1 MQIDIKNIGL
11 IKNASIN
18 LNGLTIIAGENDSGK
33 STIGKILFS
42 IVKAVSRH
50 KEEFE
55 EDRENNIRNIVE
67 NIYFILRRETNFEEN
82 IKIRELFYPTY
93 FLDDINSRGVD
104 AVNDRIREVEKDNTK
119 KLMYDLLIKLASVL
133 LQEDNI
139 IENIKRAFKKIIYS
153 EFLDD
158 VINRKS
164 KEANIV
170 ITENANSILEIK
182 MFSNSLCDIFVYDD
196 LFFNDATIIETPM
209 MLNYQESIYKAR
221 TFFEPRNRAEMLRRL
236 GTANIQLHT
245 KDLDMKLRESIYGG
259 DPSNNNI
266 SSIIKG
272 KINYNRNSREFEFA
286 KKNNDIY
293 KILNVAS
300 GIKAFGI
307 LQMLI
312 NGNFMDSRSLLIIDE
327 PEVHLHPKWQ
337 LEYVKVIVEICK
349 IYDSKVIITT
359 HSPYIVDAFETYSK
373 ENTEFY
379 TSIRNEDGSY
389 NIE

>member
-42 IVKAVSRH
+42 IVKAISRH

-104 AVNDRIREVEKDNTK
+104 TVNDRIREVEKDNTK

-221 TFFEPRNRAEMLRRL
+221 TF
-236 GTANIQLHT
+236 
-245 KDLDMKLRESIYGG
+245 
-259 DPSNNNI
+259 
-266 SSIIKG
+266 
-272 KINYNRNSREFEFA
+272 
-286 KKNNDIY
+286 
-293 KILNVAS
+293 LN
-300 GIKAFGI
+300 
-307 LQMLI
+307 
-312 NGNFMDSRSLLIIDE
+312 
-327 PEVHLHPKWQ
+327 
-337 LEYVKVIVEICK
+337 LETGLKC
-349 IYDSKVIITT
+349 
-359 HSPYIVDAFETYSK
+359 
-373 ENTEFY
+373 
-379 TSIRNEDGSY
+379 
-389 NIE
+389 